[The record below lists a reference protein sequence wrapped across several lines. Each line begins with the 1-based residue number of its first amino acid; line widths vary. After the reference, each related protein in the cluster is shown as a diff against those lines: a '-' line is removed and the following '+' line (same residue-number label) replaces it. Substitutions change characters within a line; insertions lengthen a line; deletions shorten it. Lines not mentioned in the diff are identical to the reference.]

1 MFNHQKRYYSFYRYI
16 NYFRSIKPFE
26 TTNLTNNCFN
36 KYLYDKNT
44 IIDNINNKNFLII
57 NNFNSKKEVVRLSA
71 FLQVNKNKENHL
83 YLNNPN
89 INLLFNLNDKG
100 LFKKSFIKKI
110 FLNNIKICYYPL
122 FSQLSDLNPDTKI
135 QSIKINQN
143 EIQLLKKKKDIIF
156 KNKVL
161 FQVQH
166 MFHLNFIEQKEP
178 LLDDAILDLPIFAK
192 RYYQVT
198 IEKIDSAED
207 IFNFSRTLIKNNMI
221 LDETYNSLPDDEND
235 FYIHFWKYR
244 INNISERCL
253 LALCKK
259 IKAVQPLLHLSYEPF
274 NFVIIVNDFNEKK
287 FEKYSNFLMKNY

>member
-1 MFNHQKRYYSFYRYI
+1 MSNLQKRYYSFYRYI

-26 TTNLTNNCFN
+26 TTYLTNNSFN

-44 IIDNINNKNFLII
+44 VIDTVNNKNFLII
-57 NNFNSKKEVVRLSA
+57 NNIHSKKEVIKLRA
-71 FLQVNKNKENHL
+71 FLHVNKNKENHL

-89 INLLFNLNDKG
+89 IKLLLNLNSNG
-100 LFKKSFIKKI
+100 YLEKSFVKKL
-110 FLNNIKICYYPL
+110 FLNDIKICYYPL
-122 FSQLSDLNPDTKI
+122 FDNLFNLYPDTKI
-135 QSIKINQN
+135 QSIRINQN
-143 EIQLLKKKKDIIF
+143 EIQLLKRKKEVIF
-156 KNKVL
+156 KNKDL

-166 MFHLNFIEQKEP
+166 LFYLNFIEQKEP

-198 IEKIDSAED
+198 IEKIDSVED
-207 IFNFSRTLIKNNMI
+207 IFNFSRTIIRNNSI
-221 LDETYNSLPDDEND
+221 LDEMYNCLPDDEND

-259 IKAVQPLLHLSYEPF
+259 IKAVEPLLHLSYEPF

-287 FEKYSNFLMKNY
+287 FEKYQKFLIKNP

>member
-1 MFNHQKRYYSFYRYI
+1 MSNLQKRYYSFYRYI

-26 TTNLTNNCFN
+26 TSYLTNNSFN

-44 IIDNINNKNFLII
+44 VIDSINNKNFLII
-57 NNFNSKKEVVRLSA
+57 NNIHSKKEVIKLRA
-71 FLQVNKNKENHL
+71 FLHVNKNKENHL

-89 INLLFNLNDKG
+89 IKLLLNLNSNG
-100 LFKKSFIKKI
+100 YLEKSFVKKL
-110 FLNNIKICYYPL
+110 FLNDIKICYYPL
-122 FSQLSDLNPDTKI
+122 FNNLSDLHPDTKI

-143 EIQLLKKKKDIIF
+143 EIQLLKKKKDMIF
-156 KNKVL
+156 KNKFL

-166 MFHLNFIEQKEP
+166 LFYLNFIEQKEP

-198 IEKIDSAED
+198 IEKIDSVED
-207 IFNFSRTLIKNNMI
+207 IFNFSRTIIRNNSI
-221 LDETYNSLPDDEND
+221 LDEMYNCLPDDEND

-259 IKAVQPLLHLSYEPF
+259 IKAVEPLLHLSYEPF